1 MFVNETKSYY
11 VMYNPVESSKNAAK
25 KKEFFEKAMEH
36 LGAEKVSVC
45 NSVWA
50 INNVMYSSSNDVADI
65 IGSEMIR
72 FASQDNATKDN
83 KNDFDLKKGEDNLL
97 ISEYNKDNT
106 MSL

>member
-11 VMYNPVESSKNAAK
+11 VMYNPVESSKNATK
-25 KKEFFEKAMEH
+25 KKELFEKAMEH
-36 LGAEKVSVC
+36 LGAKKVSVC
-45 NSVWA
+45 NSAWA
-50 INNVMYSSSNDVADI
+50 IDNVMYSSSNDLADI

-72 FASQDNATKDN
+72 FASQDDTTKNN
-83 KNDFDLKKGEDNLL
+83 KNDFDLQKGEDNLL